1 MKNKESEIL
10 KKSGILEQIVGCVS
24 ENAAG
29 EDEEN
34 LLQNFLPL
42 RSYSKLAD
50 SKTFLIT
57 GGRGAGKSELF
68 RILTS
73 CDGLTHILSEA
84 DKKRYTDLKK
94 SEFIVA
100 YIAQGNHS
108 KNFPTQN
115 IASKWIKGK
124 KSEEIISF
132 WCGLLCAVLIRRF
145 SNSEEI
151 NNMAK
156 SHLGEELYMAF
167 FEKSSQISAW
177 YELVDAKEEDCE
189 SFLNEIDDWLRAQ
202 NRCIFLTYDE
212 LDRIC
217 GNYKDL
223 FAFIRNLLSFWFSH
237 NNRFTNIKAKVFLRS
252 DLYNAKAL
260 QFVDSSKMRAYH
272 LELKWDTLSLY
283 RMLVKRMANAGSDIL
298 LRYLQDVPNLVSLST
313 VNELGYMP
321 GDSEESFRLLI
332 EKMIGKY
339 MGKTP
344 KRGYSYTWVPNHIQD
359 ANGELAPRPFL
370 KCFSFAAEE
379 MLLHE
384 EYLEGNRLLSPT
396 RLQGALVKVSKDRV
410 EELTLEEYQ
419 WLQNLIDRLYD
430 KAMLMERRE
439 FLGYLKPELWPDDK
453 KEELPGK
460 TSEEILEALLAMGII
475 METSDNRINVP
486 EIYLHGFGLK
496 RKGGIKRPKQK

>member
-1 MKNKESEIL
+1 MEYKKSEIL
-10 KKSGILEQIVGCVS
+10 DKSEILQQIVGCVS

-73 CDGLTHILSEA
+73 CDGLNHILSET

-94 SEFIVA
+94 SEFIVG
-100 YIAQGNHS
+100 YIAQGNQS
-108 KNFPTQN
+108 KNFPIQN
-115 IASKWIKGK
+115 IASKWIKKK
-124 KSEEIISF
+124 KSEEIVSF
-132 WCGLLCAVLIRRF
+132 WCGLLCAALIRRF
-145 SNSEEI
+145 SDNEEI
-151 NNMAK
+151 SNIAK
-156 SHLGEELYMAF
+156 RHLGEELYIAF
-167 FEKSSQISAW
+167 LEKSNQISAW
-177 YELVDAKEEDCE
+177 YELADAKEEECE
-189 SFLNEIDDWLRAQ
+189 SFLNEIDDWLRIQ
-202 NRCIFLTYDE
+202 SICIFLTYDE

-223 FAFIRNLLSFWFSH
+223 FTFIRNLLSFWFSH
-237 NNRFTNIKAKVFLRS
+237 NNRFTNIKAKIFLRS

-283 RMLVKRMANAGSDIL
+283 RMLVKRMANAGSEIL
-298 LRYLQDVPNLVSLST
+298 LKYLQDVPGLLSLNT

-321 GDSEESFRLLI
+321 GDSEEAFHLLI

-344 KRGYSYTWVPNHIQD
+344 KRGYSYAWVPNHIQD

-379 MLLHE
+379 MLVHE
-384 EYLEGNRLLSPT
+384 EYLEENRLLSPT
-396 RLQGALVKVSKDRV
+396 RLQGALAKVSKDRV

-430 KAMLMERRE
+430 KAMLMERKE

-453 KEELPGK
+453 KDELPGK

-475 METSDNRINVP
+475 METVDNRINVP

-496 RKGGIKRPKQK
+496 RKGGIKRPK

>member
-1 MKNKESEIL
+1 MKHRDKSEIL
-10 KKSGILEQIVGCVS
+10 QQIVQCVS

-29 EDEEN
+29 EDETN

-73 CDGLTHILSEA
+73 CDGLSHILSES
-84 DKKRYTDLKK
+84 DKKRYRNLTE
-94 SEFIVA
+94 SEFIVG
-100 YIAQGNHS
+100 YIAQGNYS
-108 KNFPTQN
+108 KSFPTQN
-115 IASKWIKGK
+115 VSSKWIKGK
-124 KSEEIISF
+124 TSEEIASF
-132 WCGLLCAVLIRRF
+132 WCGLLCAVLVRKF
-145 SNSEEI
+145 CDNEEI
-151 NNMAK
+151 SIVARKNFGN
-156 SHLGEELYMAF
+156 ELYTAF
-167 FEKSSQISAW
+167 IEKSSQISAW
-177 YELVDAKEEDCE
+177 YELASAKEEECE
-189 SFLNEIDDWLRAQ
+189 NFLNELDDLLKRK
-202 NRCIFLTYDE
+202 NICIFLTYDE

-217 GNYKDL
+217 GSYKDL

-237 NNRFTNIKAKVFLRS
+237 NNRFTNIKAKIFLRS

-283 RMLVKRMANAGSDIL
+283 RMLVKRMANAGSDAL
-298 LRYLQDVPNLVSLST
+298 LKYLKDVPDLLLSGVT
-313 VNELGYMP
+313 NELGYMP
-321 GDSEESFRLLI
+321 GDSEKAFRLLT

-344 KRGYSYTWVPNHIQD
+344 KCGYSYTWVPNHIQD

-384 EYLEGNRLLSPT
+384 EYLEENKLLSPT
-396 RLQGALVKVSKDRV
+396 RLQGALAKVSKDRV
-410 EELTLEEYQ
+410 EELTSEEYQ

-430 KAMLMERRE
+430 KTMLM
-439 FLGYLKPELWPDDK
+439 DK
-453 KEELPGK
+453 KEFLEYLNPLLWPEEKQCELPGK
-460 TSEEILEALLAMGII
+460 TNVEILEALLAMGIV
-475 METSDNRINVP
+475 METLDNRINVP
-486 EIYLHGFGLK
+486 EIYLHGFKLK
-496 RKGGIKRPKQK
+496 RKGGIKRPK